1 MAEEL
6 WRYFPFISR
15 IGHQIEQSKAQKEL
29 SDLQRLALL
38 ATMFQ
43 EYPELA
49 GVPSVQQMAERRG
62 YPMMPTHERPMR
74 TPMPSGTQPV
84 GTPPTL
90 APIREGLR
98 VGRQPWIPK
107 GKTEKLI
114 DQFRRLYAQKGREFP
129 GKGQLRIGA
138 EGGVSFQPPDVPKLI
153 RVGETERLVH
163 PETGEVITPA
173 SKKEEKKPRKPDYTY
188 TSVDKK
194 GNPVEVGVCYDAEGK
209 KIKEDIIGPSFQK
222 PTGAGE
228 QKRLGIEKHYSDLF
242 EKLYFTETNPMSGE
256 QTFTVSPGWKS
267 NLRILNNFAQDND
280 LPEIMAL
287 ELSDEE
293 SGNPFLQFVPL
304 KVRSPKTKKYY
315 TAKDVMETAK
325 QEKISPE
332 QVLRTMGLIE

>member
-38 ATMFQ
+38 AVMFQ

-153 RVGETERLVH
+153 TLGETERLVH

-173 SKKEEKKPRKPDYTY
+173 SKKEEKKPRKPDYTFIS
-188 TSVDKK
+188 TDKK
-194 GNPVEVGVCYDAEGK
+194 GNPVAVGVWYDAEGK
-209 KIKEDIIGPSFQK
+209 EEKRQIIGPSFQK
-222 PTGAGE
+222 PTAEGE
-228 QKRLGIEKHYSDLF
+228 KVPYEKDEKVLTDDLRQWTSLENTIASGGIDSPF
-242 EKLYFTETNPMSGE
+242 VQAMIGTNPRFAEAWQQRGESGLLQEATE
-256 QTFTVSPGWKS
+256 QRQYIESLLQ
-267 NLRILNNFAQDND
+267 NLRMEKAGVKID
-280 LPEIMAL
+280 LE
-287 ELSDEE
+287 
-293 SGNPFLQFVPL
+293 GNMYIE
-304 KVRSPKTKKYY
+304 REGKKYY
-315 TAKDVMETAK
+315 
-325 QEKISPE
+325 
-332 QVLRTMGLIE
+332 LIPKGQ